1 MKGKLDEANN
11 TYKYECAST
20 ELNDI
25 ESWKTTCIKHHG
37 GKLSVSQIGG
47 STEKGDQTKGNQI
60 LDELIVTKD
69 TAEL

>member
-1 MKGKLDEANN
+1 MMKLKLNIKIN
-11 TYKYECAST
+11 G
-20 ELNDI
+20 I
-25 ESWKTTCIKHHG
+25 ESLKTTCIKHHG

-47 STEKGDQTKGNQI
+47 STAKGDQTKGNHI